1 MNINIQPTLSKEKAI
16 LYPLQVTDF
25 EELYALASNPKVWEQ
40 HPNKDRWKREVFKNF
55 FEGAIKSGGA
65 CKVID
70 KASNKAAGCT
80 RFYDYNDKEDCILIG
95 YTFYGIEFWG
105 TGINHSVKKMM
116 LDHIFQFVSKVHFH
130 IGALNLRSQISIQRL
145 GAEKIAEKE
154 VAYFGE
160 PPGLNFVYEIRK

>member
-1 MNINIQPTLSKEKAI
+1 
-16 LYPLQVTDF
+16 
-25 EELYALASNPKVWEQ
+25 
-40 HPNKDRWKREVFKNF
+40 
-55 FEGAIKSGGA
+55 
-65 CKVID
+65 
-70 KASNKAAGCT
+70 
-80 RFYDYNDKEDCILIG
+80 
-95 YTFYGIEFWG
+95 
-105 TGINHSVKKMM
+105 M